1 LNFSKEFLL
10 RAAEE
15 NMLDGFRLG
24 LAGRAK
30 ARVLIYIYGASLS
43 LLITGKSGHITK
55 HLHNMNL

>member
-30 ARVLIYIYGASLS
+30 ARVLIYMGPLS